1 MQGQNPAAMVAHL
14 KSRNE
19 DRAEIIQ
26 EYNTKIAATQTT
38 VMSSS
43 RDSPT
48 TIATARALPKT
59 KAI

>member
-38 VMSSS
+38 VMSELCAEVG
-43 RDSPT
+43 DGV
-48 TIATARALPKT
+48 KG
-59 KAI
+59 